1 MITIT
6 PMLTVEEMEEIQEA
20 VGATDTEVAAKAR
33 MSTGTLRRF
42 KKGQVPEE
50 TARSIF
56 RALDSLRL
64 ERIDRLQNLKF
75 KAAR

>member
-1 MITIT
+1 
-6 PMLTVEEMEEIQEA
+6 MLTVEEMEEIQEA

-56 RALDSLRL
+56 RALESLRI
-64 ERIDRLQNLKF
+64 ERINQLSKINS
-75 KAAR
+75 KAIG